1 MTAPALASVRQ
12 IERAAGTRISQVNAD
27 LPPTQWYT
35 MSALSALLLGAF
47 LLLDFGPK
55 LGPLLFGTVAA
66 AAGVFAIVLSDLSNP
81 FGGLWSVEPAHAS
94 VAALLSALEG
104 CEYLR
109 MGGRD

>member
-27 LPPTQWYT
+27 LPPAQWYT